1 MLLLA
6 EKIKLLAK
14 ILNHKLKLTDLISR
28 SIELR
33 SNLIHILQTVAQLLL
48 QSISFH
54 QQLFKRGVLNSW
66 LDIRCRR
73 GATLLAA

>member
-33 SNLIHILQTVAQLLL
+33 PNLIHILQTVAQLLL
-48 QSISFH
+48 QSISL
-54 QQLFKRGVLNSW
+54 QQELFKSGVLNSW
-66 LDIRCRR
+66 LDIGCRC